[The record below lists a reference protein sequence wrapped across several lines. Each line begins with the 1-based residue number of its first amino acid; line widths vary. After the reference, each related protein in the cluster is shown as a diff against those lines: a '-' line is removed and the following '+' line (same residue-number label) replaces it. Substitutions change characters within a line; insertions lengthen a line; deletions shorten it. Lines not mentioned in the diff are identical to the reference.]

1 MTFMSSNLSP
11 EAESLKNSYRRLMKT
26 HGLKPQKH
34 LGQNFLIDD
43 HVLSDII
50 SAAKLTDKDLVLEIG
65 AGLGILTRALAE
77 KSKKVIAL
85 EKDHSLVR
93 VLEKE
98 MADFPNTEIISN
110 DIRSFLKR
118 DCWSPEEYKV
128 IANIPFY
135 LTSYLLL
142 ALINLSRP
150 PKMVVLMVQK
160 EVAERVCARPP
171 RSNRLATI
179 YRLRA
184 RSQMIRIVPASSF
197 WPRPKVDSAILKID
211 QIKTD
216 PIDQLLIK
224 LIDAGFHSPRKTLA
238 NNLSARLNIDRQ
250 FVEKTGLD
258 ARIRAEAL
266 EISDWL
272 NLFNHFIKLKSA
284 L

>member
-11 EAESLKNSYRRLMKT
+11 GAESLKNSYQRLMRAQ
-26 HGLKPQKH
+26 GLKPQKH
-34 LGQNFLIDD
+34 LGQNFLIDES
-43 HVLSDII
+43 VLSDII
-50 SAAKLTDKDLVLEIG
+50 LAAELIDKDLVLEIG
-65 AGLGILTRALAE
+65 AGLGVLTRALAG
-77 KSKKVIAL
+77 KSKKVITL
-85 EKDHSLVR
+85 EKDLSLVR

-98 MADFPNTEIISN
+98 MAGFPNAEIVSD
-110 DIRSFLKR
+110 DIRSFLKKDR
-118 DCWSPEEYKV
+118 WPREEYKV

-150 PKMVVLMVQK
+150 PKMIVLMVQK

-179 YRLRA
+179 CQLRA
-184 RSQMIRIVPASSF
+184 RSQIIRVVPASSF
-197 WPRPKVDSAILKID
+197 WPQPKVDSAILKID

-238 NNLSARLNIDRQ
+238 NNLSAQLNIDRQ

-258 ARIRAEAL
+258 AKIRAEAL

-272 NLFNHFIKLKSA
+272 NLFHRFIKLKSA